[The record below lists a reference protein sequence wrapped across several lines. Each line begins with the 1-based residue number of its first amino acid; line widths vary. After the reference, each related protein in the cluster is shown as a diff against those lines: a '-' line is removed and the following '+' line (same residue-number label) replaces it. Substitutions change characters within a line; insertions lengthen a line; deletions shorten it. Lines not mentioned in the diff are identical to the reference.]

1 MWIQVDICGDLSSE
15 ACTCHPQEWWIHN
28 QRTYVPPVVFETGLS
43 MGLGRI
49 MDASHLWG
57 PRAGL
62 REFYQA
68 HHKDETK
75 ESAALRSKMDAAKVT
90 LGPSAQ
96 VLSENGGI
104 TP

>member
-1 MWIQVDICGDLSSE
+1 M
-15 ACTCHPQEWWIHN
+15 
-28 QRTYVPPVVFETGLS
+28 YVPPVVFETGLS
-43 MGLGRI
+43 MGLGLVHHGCN
-49 MDASHLWG
+49 S
-57 PRAGL
+57 AGL

-96 VLSENGGI
+96 VLSEDGGI

>member
-1 MWIQVDICGDLSSE
+1 MDFPIENGGSFHSYVTNYQRVSQTSTGSHQFAE
-15 ACTCHPQEWWIHN
+15 AISG
-28 QRTYVPPVVFETGLS
+28 VF
-43 MGLGRI
+43 R
-49 MDASHLWG
+49 AG
-57 PRAGL
+57 PSAGPSAGL

-90 LGPSAQ
+90 FLGQ